1 MRGVDDLSGPAPG
14 LVVAYSAAPLYIVV
28 CGKAL
33 AHFPLAE
40 LEAVPQDV
48 AERFSRRTACIARE
62 LFEAPLLSRTQY
74 ERTHGR
80 KSITGLGDVAERP
93 AHRLLALRDLQ
104 INKEPVVLA
113 NRRTIVE
120 FAAQQEAPADVFGA
134 RVRRGRRPDVL

>member
-1 MRGVDDLSGPAPG
+1 MRGVDDLSGPAPCF
-14 LVVAYSAAPLYIVV
+14 VVAYGAAPLYIVV

-33 AHFPLAE
+33 THFPLAE

-93 AHRLLALRDLQ
+93 AHGIWPDLLTSRALETCCAAVRP
-104 INKEPVVLA
+104 NTAP
-113 NRRTIVE
+113 RRTDV
-120 FAAQQEAPADVFGA
+120 APV
-134 RVRRGRRPDVL
+134 